1 MWMKFINRAIEA
13 ANDQFVTVQANVLEV
28 GLAELNSLPVGR
40 VRSQLERCQAYAT
53 KWAELPPACCRL
65 FTVPDVGFSLNKTGR
80 RLSVTLQASQGLVSS
95 LLPASAM
102 V

>member
-1 MWMKFINRAIEA
+1 MWMKFINRAMEA

-53 KWAELPPACCRL
+53 K
-65 FTVPDVGFSLNKTGR
+65 
-80 RLSVTLQASQGLVSS
+80 
-95 LLPASAM
+95 
-102 V
+102 